1 MVSSVYENK
10 SFSQR
15 CQGRKD
21 FVGAAPCGCPSLAL
35 SFRANPR
42 PVISSGARNLF
53 CFSQRRQ
60 GRKDKKKIKKSV
72 SEAYIKLFFADFAP
86 FARNFF

>member
-15 CQGRKD
+15 RQGRKD

-35 SFRANPR
+35 SFRAER
-42 PVISSGARNLF
+42 EIFFVS
-53 CFSQRRQ
+53 
-60 GRKDKKKIKKSV
+60 RKDAKGAKIKRK
-72 SEAYIKLFFADFAP
+72 
-86 FARNFF
+86 